1 MTVEPLLPRV
11 SLCGPFVC
19 TGDTS
24 QTGDND
30 RLQCALLSALGKPRV
45 ELIQVDVGASLAKLG
60 LASFLPVDVWPPTN
74 AVRELATKIKTRK
87 KLGEEHVFVFAELKK
102 FVVPE
107 HWPAMC
113 ILLHLLVKVSAG
125 IVPGFHASRFG
136 EPRAMERA
144 ERI

>member
-1 MTVEPLLPRV
+1 MKGAATLLWLR
-11 SLCGPFVC
+11 
-19 TGDTS
+19 T
-24 QTGDND
+24 
-30 RLQCALLSALGKPRV
+30 A
-45 ELIQVDVGASLAKLG
+45 
-60 LASFLPVDVWPPTN
+60 VWPPAN
-74 AVRELATKIKTRK
+74 AVLELATTIKTRK

-102 FVVPE
+102 FIEPE

-125 IVPGFHASRFG
+125 IVFGLHASRFG

>member
-1 MTVEPLLPRV
+1 M
-11 SLCGPFVC
+11 
-19 TGDTS
+19 
-24 QTGDND
+24 
-30 RLQCALLSALGKPRV
+30 LSALGKPRV